1 MEKKSYF
8 VTFVYSKNFHGRE
21 PSYFVDH
28 GEGVGYDLQLE
39 GIQYTSSLEETEHDI
54 VEYAKNYTNKVNP
67 LFGFHTFERPG
78 SAFLICTTERTT
90 EQLSERWYD
99 SHGTLWEKSET
110 STFSGDPEEKRIFK
124 GWKNP
129 HFKPGDIVEY
139 YTPKKHY
146 VGIGV
151 VKTVAIPPE
160 IAETEINEQGKKYGY
175 ERDFVLIMTPNINED
190 GFVEIGTSF
199 KYSVVRVH
207 PVNVFKP
214 SLPLDKRDERILRF
228 VEETEK
234 RRCVMM
240 RQIAEDEK
248 EEEKRKKEVEE
259 KRKKEAEERKRKA
272 FMNAASNFCCDGF
285 E

>member
-1 MEKKSYF
+1 MERISHF
-8 VTFVYSKNFHGRE
+8 VTFAYSKNFHGRE
-21 PSYFVDH
+21 PGYCVDH
-28 GEGVGYDLQLE
+28 GEGIGYDLQLE
-39 GIQYTSSLEETEHDI
+39 GILYTTSLEEAEHDI
-54 VEYAKNYTNKVNP
+54 GEYAKNYTNKENP
-67 LFGFHTFERPG
+67 LFGFHTLERPG

-99 SHGTLWEKSET
+99 SHGSLWEKSET

-124 GWKNP
+124 GWKNS

-160 IAETEINEQGKKYGY
+160 IAEMEINEQGKKFGY
-175 ERDFVLIMTPNINED
+175 ERDFVLIVTPNINED
-190 GFVEIGTSF
+190 GCIEIGTSF

-214 SLPLDKRDERILRF
+214 SLPLDKRDERIFKF
-228 VEETEK
+228 VEETER
-234 RRCVMM
+234 RRCDMM
-240 RQIAEDEK
+240 HQIAEDEK
-248 EEEKRKKEVEE
+248 EEKR
-259 KRKKEAEERKRKA
+259 RKEAEERKRKA